1 MSITLAYLWVLELSI
16 RTKNLFDSKVLK
28 HTLCLTNFFVWWK
41 IYDKKIENAL
51 HSRTKEWKV
60 WKQKISKKK
69 IKSFQNSYKICSE
82 ICSKKYYDILEVLLD
97 VLKLLLDILEV
108 L

>member
-16 RTKNLFDSKVLK
+16 RTKNLSDSKVLK

-60 WKQKISKKK
+60 WKQKIPKKK
-69 IKSFQNSYKICSE
+69 SKVFKTPIKS
-82 ICSKKYYDILEVLLD
+82 
-97 VLKLLLDILEV
+97 VLKSV
-108 L
+108 LKSIMIF